1 MARARLAAV
10 PATGPVDDF
19 EELRDSWDLSLAA
32 DNKSR
37 ATRATYLAALDE
49 LGRFLAA
56 EGYPRHVAAI
66 ERAHLEAW
74 MASLLARVKPATASI
89 RYRSVQQFFR
99 WAAEEELLV
108 TNPMARMRPPIIPEA
123 PPPIVAAD
131 AMRRLLAATAGRD
144 FLARRDR
151 AIILLLADTGIR
163 RGELAG
169 LKTDDV
175 DLRGRLVHVLGKG
188 RRPRVVPFGTVTAQ
202 ALDRYLR
209 ARRGHRLAG
218 RPELWL
224 GVAGPMTGNGL
235 YQVVRDRARSVGLDV
250 HPHLLRHSFAHTWLA
265 AGGTEGDLMRLAGWR
280 SRSMLQ
286 RYGASAADERARDAY
301 ARGMSPMDRLRE

>member
-1 MARARLAAV
+1 MPRARLAAV
-10 PATGPVDDF
+10 PATGPTDDF

-32 DNKSR
+32 DNKSP

-56 EGYPRHVAAI
+56 EGYPRHVAGI

-74 MASLLARVKPATASI
+74 MAALLARVKPATASI
-89 RYRSVQQFFR
+89 RYRAVQQFFR
-99 WAAEEELLV
+99 WAAEEEVLIA
-108 TNPMARMRPPIIPEA
+108 NPMARMRPPIIPEA

-151 AIILLLADTGIR
+151 AAILLLADTGIR

-169 LKTDDV
+169 LKIDDV
-175 DLRGRLVHVLGKG
+175 DLRGRIVHVLGKG
-188 RRPRVVPFGTVTAQ
+188 RRPRAVPFGTVTAQ

-209 ARRGHRLAG
+209 ARRAHRLAA

-224 GVAGPMTGNGL
+224 GAAGPMTGNGL

-250 HPHLLRHSFAHTWLA
+250 HPHLLRHRFAHTWLA

-280 SRSMLQ
+280 SRSMLS